1 MRRLVLVLVALA
13 PLALAACAPPR
24 PAAAP
29 ALLPLRSLRL
39 YETGVGYFERS
50 GELARGTTL
59 PVPAGHLDDALKSL
73 VVISAGGQSRV
84 GGLAFGSSVS
94 KGMARALSG
103 LPVDSDA
110 PLTYRESLIS
120 LKGAEVELSRA
131 GGYTR
136 GRLIEVIGR
145 EPPARQAAPPEGDR
159 KPTDA
164 AASTSPHEPEATE
177 RDEFAV
183 LVLTERSEMERVKVA
198 DILRVRPLDP
208 AFTARLGTALDAL
221 SSRSTQVDRSLT
233 LFGELR
239 GPITFGYVTET
250 PTWRPTYRVVLDRS
264 GQAAKLQGWALL
276 HNDTEEEWRGI
287 RLELVNGR
295 PDAFLF
301 PLAAPRYRKRELV
314 HPDDALSTVPQ
325 LLRQTPDTMWGDQ
338 IGDAFGSGG
347 LGLSGVGEGG
357 GGSGE
362 GIGLGSIGT
371 VGHGGMLGSMAQTAS
386 GLLAIGNLA
395 TVAGSVGAESG
406 ALFRYTLTEPLSLS
420 AHGSALVPFLDQPV
434 EATALSWTEESHTDV
449 VRAGVRFVNTTGQ
462 TIPAGPVS
470 FFADGGFAGDSAIER
485 LKPLERRFLTFAADL
500 DVTIKVAGR
509 PPSDESKRVVFAQGR
524 LEEHFLRTTE
534 RTLDVEVRSPVPR
547 DLYFAM
553 HILSNATVTG
563 ADALDFDAST
573 DRPVAILHLAPQKTV
588 TRVLTSVEGREQS
601 FALDALTSERL
612 LKLAAHASLP
622 DGERTALRDA
632 AARAT
637 DLEATARSADEARA
651 EIAEIE
657 KDLPR
662 LNEHLKALGGE
673 KAGGGD
679 GAPFVRRILAAEDRL
694 TAARRNVAALEK
706 ERVSRKNA
714 VRAALEALAPKP
726 HA

>member
-1 MRRLVLVLVALA
+1 MARRSPSPPGTSTTRSSRSSSSARAGRAGWAASRSAAASAKGWLA
-13 PLALAACAPPR
+13 PCR
-24 PAAAP
+24 GC
-29 ALLPLRSLRL
+29 RSTATRRSR
-39 YETGVGYFERS
+39 TGN
-50 GELARGTTL
+50 
-59 PVPAGHLDDALKSL
+59 
-73 VVISAGGQSRV
+73 
-84 GGLAFGSSVS
+84 
-94 KGMARALSG
+94 
-103 LPVDSDA
+103 
-110 PLTYRESLIS
+110 SLIS

-434 EATALSWTEESHTDV
+434 EATALSWTEESHTGV

-500 DVTIKVAGR
+500 DVAIKVAGR

-563 ADALDFDAST
+563 ADALDFDTST

-588 TRVLTSVEGREQS
+588 ARVLTSVEGREQS
-601 FALDALTSERL
+601 FALDAL
-612 LKLAAHASLP
+612 
-622 DGERTALRDA
+622 GERAAPEAGRTRVAPRRRAHRAPRRRRPRD
-632 AARAT
+632 R
-637 DLEATARSADEARA
+637 
-651 EIAEIE
+651 
-657 KDLPR
+657 P
-662 LNEHLKALGGE
+662 
-673 KAGGGD
+673 GGD
-679 GAPFVRRILAAEDRL
+679 GPERRRGAGRDRGDREGSAAAER
-694 TAARRNVAALEK
+694 APEGSRRREGG
-706 ERVSRKNA
+706 RG
-714 VRAALEALAPKP
+714 
-726 HA
+726 